1 MTGAGRTEIHTD
13 RAPAAIG
20 PYSQAVSAGDTV
32 YTAGQVGMDPAT
44 GEFVGPDVATQTRQ
58 AMANLRAV
66 LEAAGLGL
74 ADVVKT
80 TIFVADLEDF
90 ATVNEVYGDHFEQP
104 YPARSTVEAARL
116 PKDARVEIEMV
127 AHRSGSAG

>member
-1 MTGAGRTEIHTD
+1 MTGSGRREIHTD

-20 PYSQAVSAGDTV
+20 PYSQAVEAAGTV
-32 YTAGQVGMDPAT
+32 YTAGQVGLDPTT
-44 GEFVGPDVATQTRQ
+44 GEFVGPDVADQTRQ

-66 LEAAGLGL
+66 LEAAGLGFG
-74 ADVVKT
+74 DVVKT

-90 ATVNEVYGDHFEQP
+90 ATVNEVYGEHFDEP
-104 YPARSTVEAARL
+104 YPARSTVQAGRL

-127 AHRSGSAG
+127 AHRSGGAG